1 MRVINNIF
9 FWLLLCSVP
18 LLIISSNLRWG
29 MTELRLYEYGIDNYP
44 ISRVTGIDKPELMKV
59 HQHLIDYYNSKV
71 DTAQVIVLREGV
83 KKEIFN
89 EKELIH
95 LSDVKGLFQMDCMVQ
110 VATLFI
116 ILICCLV
123 LMLWL
128 KEKWL
133 LIIKGFLCGSIFMLG
148 LMVFLALWA
157 VVGFEQLFLLFHQ
170 ISFTNQFWILDSSKD
185 YLIMLFPGDFFY
197 DVAMFGFSAVIIES
211 LILIGITF
219 ILLKARFV

>member
-1 MRVINNIF
+1 MKIIKNIL

-29 MTELRLYEYGIDNYP
+29 MTELCLYEYGIDSFP

-59 HQHLIDYYNSKV
+59 HQHLIDYYNSKA
-71 DTAQVIVLREGV
+71 DTAQVVVMREGV
-83 KKEIFN
+83 KMEIFN

-95 LSDVKGLFQMDCMVQ
+95 LKDVKGLFQLDCIVQ
-110 VATLFI
+110 VTSLII
-116 ILICCLV
+116 ILFCCLA

-133 LIIKGFLCGSIFMLG
+133 LIVKGFLWGSILMLG
-148 LMVFLALWA
+148 LMVFLAFWA
-157 VVGFEQLFLLFHQ
+157 VLGFEQLFLLFHQ
-170 ISFTNQFWILDSSKD
+170 VSFTNQFWILDSSKD

-211 LILIGITF
+211 LILCGITF
-219 ILLKARFV
+219 MLLKTRNI